1 MDNIELFIFENHHN
15 YDLQLPKPACKNLTL
30 VKSKGKFVADKSF
43 FEYVK
48 VGMIR
53 FIEPYIQKGVIVENK
68 LILDQPSIVTNEG
81 KIEHV
86 AVGNSCK
93 NKILKEGEG
102 EKLDDVL
109 LVESPSA
116 GIKIITD

>member
-1 MDNIELFIFENHHN
+1 MNNTELYIFENHHN

-53 FIEPYIQKGVIVENK
+53 FIEPYVEKGVIVENK
-68 LILDQPSIVTNEG
+68 LMLDQPAMITNEG
-81 KIEHV
+81 KVEHV
-86 AVGNSCK
+86 AVGQTCK
-93 NKILKEGEG
+93 KKVLKEGEG
-102 EKLDDVL
+102 EQLDEVL
-109 LVESPSA
+109 LVESPCS
-116 GIKIITD
+116 GVKIIND